1 MGWGTWLMA
10 LAAPLAWKV
19 LGALGIGIF
28 VYVGV
33 DTMTDQV
40 IGYAQSAWSGLPGAV
55 AQLMGLA
62 GMNEALSI
70 ICGGISA
77 RVSMMMMK
85 RWGIK

>member
-1 MGWGTWLMA
+1 MGWGSWLMA

-19 LGALGIGIF
+19 LASLGIAVF

-33 DTMTDQV
+33 EAMASQM
-40 IGYAQSAWSGLPGAV
+40 IGYAQSAYSGLPGTV
-55 AQLMGLA
+55 AQLMALA
-62 GMNEALSI
+62 GIPTAFSVVS
-70 ICGGISA
+70 GGIMA